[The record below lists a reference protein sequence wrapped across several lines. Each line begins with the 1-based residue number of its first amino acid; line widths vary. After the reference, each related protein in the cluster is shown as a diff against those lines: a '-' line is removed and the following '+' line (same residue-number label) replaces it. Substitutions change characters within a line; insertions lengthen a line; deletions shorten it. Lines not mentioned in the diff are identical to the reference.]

1 MHKAF
6 LFSLIALAGCAPTPG
21 YRESTV
27 PVPAEF
33 REKIDNNPASPAPEP
48 AAAAP
53 APVEDARHTSSDFW
67 QALSDTTLNRLL
79 EEVSRQ
85 NLDLRG
91 AQARVTA
98 ARASRE
104 RALLD
109 LAPTVA
115 FNGGYARQRVASAS
129 FPQSGGG
136 VFPDQDIWDAGFD
149 ASWELDVFGRLRHN
163 LRAQGAFNEAAQ
175 EDLRDVQVS
184 LTAEVARTYF
194 ELRGAQEQL
203 SVARQNAENQRRTL
217 ELTQE
222 RLDAGRGTAFDT
234 ERARALLG
242 STMASIPSRE
252 AEVAA
257 AQYRIGV
264 LVGRSP
270 AVVATE
276 LATIQPMPALPDVP
290 AVGSPDVVVKFRP
303 DVAAAER
310 LAASQRAL
318 VSAAKAEYL
327 PRFSLGASA
336 GYTSRDFSAI
346 GDDGTFRYGVGPTIT
361 WPGLNLGRVRA
372 AVNVQRAREEEA
384 QAQYGQVVL
393 RAMEDLENSMSRY
406 RTSRE
411 RVEHLAEAS
420 DASEK
425 AAELARLR
433 FREGVTDFL
442 QVLDSERTQL
452 ESQDQLARG
461 RTDAAIA
468 YAALYKAMGGRWQ

>member
-1 MHKAF
+1 MRNILILGFA
-6 LFSLIALAGCAPTPG
+6 SLAACVSTPG
-21 YRESTV
+21 YRESPV
-27 PVPAEF
+27 PVPAQFTEPV
-33 REKIDNNPASPAPEP
+33 NHYSSPAPAGQTP
-48 AAAAP
+48 AVAAS
-53 APVEDARHTSSDFW
+53 VEGATHTSDDFW
-67 QALSDTTLNRLL
+67 QALGDTTLNRLL

-91 AQARVTA
+91 AEARVGA
-98 ARASRE
+98 ARAVRE

-109 LAPTVA
+109 LAPSLA
-115 FNGGYARQRVASAS
+115 FNGGYSRQRLSSAS
-129 FPQSGGG
+129 FPQAGGA
-136 VFPDQDIWDAGFD
+136 FPDQDIWDAGFD

-175 EDLRDVQVS
+175 EDLRDVQIS

-194 ELRGAQEQL
+194 KLRGAQEQL
-203 SVARQNAENQRRTL
+203 SVARKNAENQKRSL
-217 ELTQE
+217 DLTQE

-234 ERARALLG
+234 ERAKAQLA
-242 STMASIPSRE
+242 STLASIPTRE
-252 AEVAA
+252 ADVAA
-257 AQYRIGV
+257 AAYRIGV
-264 LVGRSP
+264 LMGQPP
-270 AVVATE
+270 ATVATE
-276 LATIQPMPALPDVP
+276 LASINPMPTLPEVP
-290 AVGSPDVVVKFRP
+290 AIGSPEVLVKYRP

-310 LAASQRAL
+310 FAASQRAL

-327 PRFSLGASA
+327 PRLSLGASA
-336 GYTSRDFSAI
+336 GYTSGDFSAI
-346 GDDGTFRYGVGPTIT
+346 GDNGTFRYGVGPTIS

-372 AVNVQRAREEEA
+372 AVNERRAREDEA
-384 QAQYGQVVL
+384 QAEYGQAVL

-411 RVEHLAEAS
+411 RVERLNEAS
-420 DASEK
+420 AASER

-452 ESQDQLARG
+452 ESQDQLARS

-468 YAALYKAMGGRWQ
+468 YAALYKAVGGRWQ

>member
-1 MHKAF
+1 MRKAI
-6 LFSLIALAGCAPTPG
+6 LLSLVVLAGCAPTPG

-27 PVPAEF
+27 PVPVQF
-33 REKIDNNPASPAPEP
+33 RERIDNNLASPAPEP

-53 APVEDARHTSSDFW
+53 APVADAGHTSDDFW
-67 QALSDTTLNRLL
+67 QTLGDTTLNRLM
-79 EEVSRQ
+79 EEVGRQ

-109 LAPTVA
+109 LTPTLA
-115 FNGGYARQRVASAS
+115 FNGGYARQRLSSAS
-129 FPQSGGG
+129 FPQGGG

-175 EDLRDVQVS
+175 EDLRDIQVS

-203 SVARQNAENQRRTL
+203 SVAQKNAENQQRTL
-217 ELTQE
+217 DLTQQ

-242 STMASIPSRE
+242 STLASIPTRE

-270 AVVATE
+270 ATVAAE
-276 LATIQPMPALPDVP
+276 LASINPMPALPDVP
-290 AVGSPDVVVKFRP
+290 AIGSPETVVKYRP

-310 LAASQRAL
+310 LAASERAL

-336 GYTSRDFSAI
+336 GYTSADFSAL
-346 GDDGTFRYGVGPTIT
+346 GDNGTFRYGVGPTIT

-372 AVNVQRAREEEA
+372 AVNEQRAREEEA
-384 QAQYGQVVL
+384 QAQYGQTVL

-411 RVEHLAEAS
+411 RVARLT
-420 DASEK
+420 DASGASER

-452 ESQDQLARG
+452 EAQDQLARS

-468 YAALYKAMGGRWQ
+468 YAALYKAVGGRWR

>member
-1 MHKAF
+1 MRRPLLLTLA
-6 LFSLIALAGCAPTPG
+6 ALA
-21 YRESTV
+21 
-27 PVPAEF
+27 F
-33 REKIDNNPASPAPEP
+33 ASAAHAQGDEARPAP
-48 AAAAP
+48 A
-53 APVEDARHTSSDFW
+53 TFW
-67 QALSDTTLNRLL
+67 QALGDTTLNRLL
-79 EEVSRQ
+79 EEVARQ

-91 AQARVTA
+91 AQARVSR
-98 ARASRE
+98 ARASRD
-104 RALLD
+104 RALMELTPS
-109 LAPTVA
+109 LAVT
-115 FNGGYARQRVASAS
+115 GGYSRQRLSSAS
-129 FPQSGGG
+129 FPISSGGL
-136 VFPDQDIWDAGFD
+136 PDQDIWDAGFD

-163 LRAQGAFNEAAQ
+163 YRAQGAFNEAAQ

-203 SVARQNAENQRRTL
+203 SVARQNAENQKRTL
-217 ELTQE
+217 DLTQE

-242 STMASIPSRE
+242 STLASIPSRE
-252 AEVAA
+252 DEVAA
-257 AQYRIGV
+257 AQHRIGV

-270 AVVATE
+270 ATVAAE
-276 LATIQPMPALPDVP
+276 LASIQPMPGLPDVP
-290 AVGSPDVVVKFRP
+290 VIESPDAVVKHRP

-318 VSAAKAEYL
+318 VSAAKADYL
-327 PRFSLGASA
+327 PRFSVGATA
-336 GYTSRDFSAI
+336 GYTSGDFSAI
-346 GDDGTFRYGVGPTIT
+346 GDDGTFRYGVGPRVT
-361 WPGLNLGRVRA
+361 WYGLNLGRVRA
-372 AVNVQRAREEEA
+372 TVNEQRALEEEA
-384 QAQYGQVVL
+384 QSQYGQTVL

-411 RVEHLAEAS
+411 RVERLAEAS
-420 DASEK
+420 AASER

-452 ESQDQLARG
+452 ESQDQLARS

-468 YAALYKAMGGRWQ
+468 YAALYKAVGGRWQ

>member
-1 MHKAF
+1 MRK
-6 LFSLIALAGCAPTPG
+6 SLLVVVAGLAACAPSPG
-21 YRESTV
+21 YRESVV
-27 PVPAEF
+27 PVPVQF
-33 REKIDNNPASPAPEP
+33 RESVNNYSSPPAAPAT
-48 AAAAP
+48 AAAA
-53 APVEDARHTSSDFW
+53 ASVGAAHISDDFW
-67 QALSDTTLNRLL
+67 QALGDTTLNRLL

-91 AQARVTA
+91 AEARVGA
-98 ARASRE
+98 ARAARE

-109 LAPTVA
+109 LTPSVG
-115 FNGGYARQRVASAS
+115 FVGGYSRQRLSSAM
-129 FPQSGGG
+129 FPQAGGA
-136 VFPDQDIWDAGFD
+136 FPDQDIWDAGFD

-203 SVARQNAENQRRTL
+203 SVARMNAENQKRTL
-217 ELTQE
+217 DLTQE

-234 ERARALLG
+234 ERAQAQLATTL
-242 STMASIPSRE
+242 ASIPSRE

-270 AVVATE
+270 AAVAGE
-276 LATIQPMPALPDVP
+276 LAAINPLPALPDVP
-290 AVGSPDVVVKFRP
+290 AIGSPEVLVKSRP

-310 LAASQRAL
+310 FAASQRAL

-327 PRFSLGASA
+327 PRLSLGASA
-336 GYTSRDFSAI
+336 GYTSGDFSAI
-346 GDDGTFRYGVGPTIT
+346 GDNGTFRYGVGPIIS

-372 AVNVQRAREEEA
+372 AVNERRAREDEA
-384 QAQYGQVVL
+384 QAQYGQAVL

-411 RVEHLAEAS
+411 RVERLAEAS
-420 DASEK
+420 SASER

-433 FREGVTDFL
+433 FREGVSDFL
-442 QVLDSERTQL
+442 QVLDSERTLL
-452 ESQDQLARG
+452 ESQDQLARS

-468 YAALYKAMGGRWQ
+468 YASLYKAVGGRWR

>member
-1 MHKAF
+1 MRNV
-6 LFSLIALAGCAPTPG
+6 LLLSLAVAACAPSPG

-27 PVPAEF
+27 PVPVQF
-33 REKIDNNPASPAPEP
+33 REQLSSPSVAATPAPGVVAVPETGQP
-48 AAAAP
+48 VAP
-53 APVEDARHTSSDFW
+53 ADFW
-67 QALSDTTLNRLL
+67 QTLGDTTLNRLL
-79 EEVSRQ
+79 DEVARQ

-91 AQARVTA
+91 AQARVGA

-115 FNGGYARQRVASAS
+115 FNGGYARQRMSSAS
-129 FPQSGGG
+129 FPQVSGGL
-136 VFPDQDIWDAGFD
+136 PDQDIWDAGFD

-184 LTAEVARTYF
+184 LSAEVARTYF

-203 SVARQNAENQRRTL
+203 SVARQNAENQQRSL
-217 ELTQE
+217 DLTEE
-222 RLDAGRGTAFDT
+222 RLEAGRGTAFDT
-234 ERARALLG
+234 ERARALLA
-242 STMASIPSRE
+242 STLASIPSRE

-270 AVVATE
+270 ATVAGE
-276 LATIQPMPALPDVP
+276 LATISPIPALPDIP
-290 AVGSPDVVVKFRP
+290 EVGSPEAIVKHRP

-310 LAASQRAL
+310 FAASQRAL

-336 GYTSRDFSAI
+336 GYTSADFSAL
-346 GDDGTFRYGVGPTIT
+346 GDNGTFRYGVGPTIS

-372 AVNVQRAREEEA
+372 AVNEQRAREDEA
-384 QAQYGQVVL
+384 QAQYGQTVL

-411 RVEHLAEAS
+411 RVARLTEAS
-420 DASEK
+420 AASER

-442 QVLDSERTQL
+442 QVLDAERTQL
-452 ESQDQLARG
+452 EAQDQLARS
-461 RTDAAIA
+461 RTDTAIA
-468 YAALYKAMGGRWQ
+468 YAALYKAVGGRLK

>member
-1 MHKAF
+1 MRKTLLSAV
-6 LFSLIALAGCAPTPG
+6 AVLAACAPSPG
-21 YRESTV
+21 YRESPV
-27 PVPAEF
+27 PVPAQF
-33 REKIDNNPASPAPEP
+33 RETVNHNASPTP
-48 AAAAP
+48 AVQVP
-53 APVEDARHTSSDFW
+53 AVTASVEGAVHTSDDFW
-67 QALSDTTLNRLL
+67 QALGDTTLNRLL

-91 AQARVTA
+91 AQARVGA
-98 ARASRE
+98 ARAARE

-109 LAPTVA
+109 LTPSVG
-115 FNGGYARQRVASAS
+115 FIGGYSRQRLSSAS
-129 FPQSGGG
+129 FPQAGGA
-136 VFPDQDIWDAGFD
+136 FPDQDIWDAGFD

-203 SVARQNAENQRRTL
+203 SVARKNAENQKRTL
-217 ELTQE
+217 DLTQE

-234 ERARALLG
+234 ERARAQLA
-242 STMASIPSRE
+242 STLASIPSRE
-252 AEVAA
+252 SDVAA

-270 AVVATE
+270 AAVAAE
-276 LATIQPMPALPDVP
+276 LATISPMPGLPDVP
-290 AVGSPDVVVKFRP
+290 TIGSPEVLVKARP

-310 LAASQRAL
+310 FAASQRAL

-327 PRFSLGASA
+327 PRLSLGASA
-336 GYTSRDFSAI
+336 GYTSGDFSAI
-346 GDDGTFRYGVGPTIT
+346 GDQGTFRYGVGPIIS

-372 AVNVQRAREEEA
+372 AVNERRAREDEA
-384 QAQYGQVVL
+384 EAQYGQTVL

-411 RVEHLAEAS
+411 RVERLVEAS
-420 DASEK
+420 TASER

-452 ESQDQLARG
+452 ESQDQLARS

-468 YAALYKAMGGRWQ
+468 YAALYKAVGGRWQ

>member
-1 MHKAF
+1 MRKAILLF
-6 LFSLIALAGCAPTPG
+6 LIVLAACAPTPG

-27 PVPAEF
+27 PVPAQF
-33 REKIDNNPASPAPEP
+33 RERTDNNMASPAPEA

-53 APVEDARHTSSDFW
+53 APVADAGHTSDDFW
-67 QALSDTTLNRLL
+67 QTLGDTTLNRLL
-79 EEVSRQ
+79 EEVGRQ

-109 LAPTVA
+109 LTPTLA
-115 FNGGYARQRVASAS
+115 FNGGYARQRLSSAS
-129 FPQSGGG
+129 FPQGGG

-175 EDLRDVQVS
+175 EDLRNVQVS

-203 SVARQNAENQRRTL
+203 SVAQKNAENQQRTL
-217 ELTQE
+217 DLTQE

-242 STMASIPSRE
+242 STLASIPTRE

-270 AVVATE
+270 ATVAAE
-276 LATIQPMPALPDVP
+276 LAAVNPMPALPDVP
-290 AVGSPDVVVKFRP
+290 AIGSPETVVKYRP

-310 LAASQRAL
+310 LAASERAL

-336 GYTSRDFSAI
+336 GYTSADFSAL
-346 GDDGTFRYGVGPTIT
+346 GDNGTFRYGVGPTIT

-372 AVNVQRAREEEA
+372 AVNEQRAREEEA
-384 QAQYGQVVL
+384 QAQYGQTVL

-406 RTSRE
+406 RTSRV
-411 RVEHLAEAS
+411 RVARLT
-420 DASEK
+420 DASGASER

-452 ESQDQLARG
+452 EAQDQLARS

-468 YAALYKAMGGRWQ
+468 YAALYKAVGGRWR

>member
-1 MHKAF
+1 MHKAI
-6 LFSLIALAGCAPTPG
+6 LLSVVALAGCAPTPG
-21 YRESTV
+21 YRQSTV
-27 PVPAEF
+27 PVPPRF
-33 REKIDNNPASPAPEP
+33 REEISQP
-48 AAAAP
+48 AAASLSGPLSEP
-53 APVEDARHTSSDFW
+53 APTGDPVPAPREFW
-67 QALSDTTLNRLL
+67 QTLGDTTLNRLL

-98 ARASRE
+98 ARAFRD

-109 LAPTVA
+109 LTPALG
-115 FNGGYARQRVASAS
+115 FNGGYARQRLSRAS
-129 FPQSGGG
+129 FPQGGG
-136 VFPDQDIWDAGFD
+136 AFPDQDIWNAGFD
-149 ASWELDVFGRLRHN
+149 ATWELDVFGRLRHN
-163 LRAQGAFNEAAQ
+163 LRAQGAFNEAAE

-203 SVARQNAENQRRTL
+203 TVAQKNAENQQRTL
-217 ELTQE
+217 NLTRE

-242 STMASIPSRE
+242 STLASIPTRE
-252 AEVAA
+252 AAVAA
-257 AQYRIGV
+257 AQYRLGV

-270 AVVATE
+270 ATVASE
-276 LATIQPMPALPDVP
+276 LAAVNPMPSLPDVP
-290 AVGSPDVVVKFRP
+290 AIDSPDLVVKHRP

-336 GYTSRDFSAI
+336 GYTSADFTAL
-346 GDDGTFRYGVGPTIT
+346 GDNGTFRYGVGPTIT

-372 AVNVQRAREEEA
+372 SVNAPRAREEEA
-384 QAQYGQVVL
+384 EAQYGQAVL
-393 RAMEDLENSMSRY
+393 RALEDLENSMSRY

-411 RVEHLAEAS
+411 RVARLSEAS
-420 DASEK
+420 EASER

-468 YAALYKAMGGRWQ
+468 YAALYKAVGGRWH